1 MYNQTQFVQKFL
13 NSSFNDIL
21 LLFFFF
27 MLYFILLHFQT
38 LYKFLTYF
46 YTLHIYVLI
55 LWTSYLL
62 ENDRRSVETSF
73 LIRDFYC

>member
-1 MYNQTQFVQKFL
+1 
-13 NSSFNDIL
+13 
-21 LLFFFF
+21 

-62 ENDRRSVETSF
+62 ENDRGLVETSF
-73 LIRDFYC
+73 LIRDFYCVKFLKTLTHKITSFVVETGIGIAQT

>member
-1 MYNQTQFVQKFL
+1 
-13 NSSFNDIL
+13 
-21 LLFFFF
+21 

-73 LIRDFYC
+73 LIRDFYCVKFLKTLTYKIASFFVETGIEIAQT

>member
-1 MYNQTQFVQKFL
+1 
-13 NSSFNDIL
+13 
-21 LLFFFF
+21 

-73 LIRDFYC
+73 LIRDFYCVKFLETLTYKITSFVVETGIGIAQT

>member
-1 MYNQTQFVQKFL
+1 
-13 NSSFNDIL
+13 
-21 LLFFFF
+21 

-38 LYKFLTYF
+38 LHKFLTYF

-62 ENDRRSVETSF
+62 ENDRRLVETSF
-73 LIRDFYC
+73 LIHDFYCVKFLKTLTYKITSFVVETGIGIAQT

>member
-1 MYNQTQFVQKFL
+1 
-13 NSSFNDIL
+13 
-21 LLFFFF
+21 

-73 LIRDFYC
+73 LIRDFYCVKFLKTLNYKIASFFVETGIEIAQT